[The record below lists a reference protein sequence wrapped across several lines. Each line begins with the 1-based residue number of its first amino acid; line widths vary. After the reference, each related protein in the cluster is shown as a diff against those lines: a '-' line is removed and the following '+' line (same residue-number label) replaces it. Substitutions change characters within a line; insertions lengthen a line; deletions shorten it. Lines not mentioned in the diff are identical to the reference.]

1 MFRFYLKRNL
11 LKALFSDR
19 LPSFD
24 RRFLF
29 FSLTFERR
37 GGNAE
42 WKRPMS
48 ISRIER
54 GTQIDISEKL
64 GNDRG
69 GGIRATK
76 TERSWTDFC
85 SWPNPPQLPSRP
97 GNTIQLLLLLHSYL
111 RAWILVNDFA
121 LWNWEMSILLALPLI
136 HLENYYPLIDL

>member
-1 MFRFYLKRNL
+1 METPNVH
-11 LKALFSDR
+11 FS
-19 LPSFD
+19 
-24 RRFLF
+24 
-29 FSLTFERR
+29 T
-37 GGNAE
+37 
-42 WKRPMS
+42 
-48 ISRIER
+48 IER

-136 HLENYYPLIDL
+136 HLENYYPLIDNFLIICCIMKWTLCREEIIKI